1 MNTMTKATQE
11 KKFSPHNSL
20 SNYQHHLKISLAE
33 DYWFSLFSA
42 SGFVLRLQL
51 SRGRTPCPDSA
62 WLWFISSS
70 NMPAWLPGLIKG
82 QDNSNSNRS
91 RRVERPCLL
100 CETEHLEIFKR
111 QIREQSSPGH
121 HSAWQW
127 QRRQPHRSLGPLPS
141 RGAMWEEEDLSPLG
155 PERVW
160 ARISG
165 RENQKEALKRSHLFL
180 LPDGGWGCSI
190 RCTGPHSPQPRSL
203 VLGGCDLVGSG
214 DWGWAVRL
222 LEVMKESEVF
232 IISRRWWWSC
242 QRATSARTFS
252 PLGVPSALLTI
263 TASFLPNSP
272 SAKSS
277 PILAHI
283 TSSSFLSW
291 VSITTAQISLPYY
304 KKKNRYGVG
313 RKTEWQRQNL
323 F

>member
-141 RGAMWEEEDLSPLG
+141 RGGNVGGRRPLSTGAWEGMSQNFWKRESEGGLKTVSPVPASRWRLGVFDQMYWPPQPPTQVVGTGWVWSSRLGRLGVGCKTAWGHERERGVHNKQKVVVVLPKGYLGVDIQSPRSSVSPPYCYSLFSPQQSLSKVLSNFSPHHFL
-155 PERVW
+155 
-160 ARISG
+160 
-165 RENQKEALKRSHLFL
+165 LFL
-180 LPDGGWGCSI
+180 I
-190 RCTGPHSPQPRSL
+190 
-203 VLGGCDLVGSG
+203 LG
-214 DWGWAVRL
+214 
-222 LEVMKESEVF
+222 
-232 IISRRWWWSC
+232 
-242 QRATSARTFS
+242 QHH
-252 PLGVPSALLTI
+252 
-263 TASFLPNSP
+263 NSP
-272 SAKSS
+272 NKSS
-277 PILAHI
+277 L
-283 TSSSFLSW
+283 L
-291 VSITTAQISLPYY
+291 
-304 KKKNRYGVG
+304 
-313 RKTEWQRQNL
+313 
-323 F
+323 